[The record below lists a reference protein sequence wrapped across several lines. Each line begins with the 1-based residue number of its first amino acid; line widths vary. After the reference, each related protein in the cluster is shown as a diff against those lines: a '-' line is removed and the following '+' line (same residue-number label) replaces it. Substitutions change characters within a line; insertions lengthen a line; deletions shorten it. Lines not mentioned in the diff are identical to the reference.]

1 MPSPYFN
8 HSGAE
13 NEFNHVSGARWTPRK
28 GALGGRRG
36 TGWNALSPCADV
48 PTQPALERCSLVL
61 RFLSSW
67 LIQWPWESSQS
78 PGPFVSR
85 SAVTELIIPSTLFM
99 KERKLTGVLT
109 VYSYLGETRILA
121 PAQVRWG
128 GGSTITALWIETGK
142 NNCGGKEHTVAE
154 MGFSQEAMCFLES
167 HFC

>member
-1 MPSPYFN
+1 MPSPCFN

-36 TGWNALSPCADV
+36 IGWNALSPCANL
-48 PTQPALERCSLVL
+48 PTQPALQRCSLVL

-85 SAVTELIIPSTLFM
+85 SAVTDLIIPSALFM
-99 KERKLTGVLT
+99 KERKLTGTSLQYIPIRWDPNSST
-109 VYSYLGETRILA
+109 CPSQMRWRKHHYSTLDRDWKKQL
-121 PAQVRWG
+121 WG
-128 GGSTITALWIETGK
+128 RRTHRSRNGFLWGS
-142 NNCGGKEHTVAE
+142 
-154 MGFSQEAMCFLES
+154 
-167 HFC
+167 